1 MTLQLVGGGVGRGQA
16 AGEDLVVIDRLP
28 AATMQPDRGVDVL
41 GDRVGGD
48 QSDSAQ
54 CGDPNDRPG
63 PAPERAAPA
72 VLAGLQDAVEEGL
85 LVEAFRA
92 GTVGI
97 GQRPGRA
104 TALVFEGLEVVEVLR
119 RLDQGDPRIVE
130 VAEGV
135 HQEVRRRDV
144 IGVEDPDEV
153 GVDLAEGVVQ
163 VARLGMFVG
172 RAREVLRTEVGGQS
186 RDLGPVTV
194 VEHPGLMRD
203 AHRHGR
209 GDGRGEHLEALVVG
223 RDQDRD
229 PGRRGRDIVRGGPAV
244 DIPQREGEQRETD
257 ERVDLEDEERDRDP
271 PDVEC
276 ERPARAPDEVRQTD
290 RQC

>member
-1 MTLQLVGGGVGRGQA
+1 
-16 AGEDLVVIDRLP
+16 
-28 AATMQPDRGVDVL
+28 
-41 GDRVGGD
+41 
-48 QSDSAQ
+48 
-54 CGDPNDRPG
+54 
-63 PAPERAAPA
+63 
-72 VLAGLQDAVEEGL
+72 
-85 LVEAFRA
+85 
-92 GTVGI
+92 
-97 GQRPGRA
+97 
-104 TALVFEGLEVVEVLR
+104 VFEGLEVVEVLR

-144 IGVEDPDEV
+144 VGVEDTDEV
-153 GVDLAEGVVQ
+153 GLDDAEGVVQ

-244 DIPQREGEQRETD
+244 DIPQREGEQRETN

-290 RQC
+290 RQREHGDRSDGARASGGLGRRQRGSGRGRVEPAGTTPARDGGQHTSDCQGPAEAAP